1 MSHYK
6 WNAEDYGRNSQG
18 QQMWARELIG
28 KLSLKGTEKILD
40 LGCGD
45 GKVTAEIACSVS
57 EGSVT
62 GIDSSRSMIGLAEEK
77 HPPELYPNLSFRLMN
92 AGRLSFE
99 ECFDVVFSNAALHWV
114 INQKSVVEGIFRSL
128 KTTGKILLQM
138 GGKGNAR
145 YILATLDEILS
156 EPEWRPYFRNFE
168 FPFVFPDTLDYE
180 TLLSESGF
188 IVKRVELIPKDM
200 EHAGRRGLEGWIRS
214 AWLPYIQQVPDNKR
228 KRFIEEITMRYI
240 EHVPM
245 DLNGKVHVAMVRLE
259 VEAEKIT

>member
-1 MSHYK
+1 MSRYS
-6 WNAEDYGRNSQG
+6 WNAEDYERNSQG
-18 QQMWARELIG
+18 QQKWARELIG

-45 GKVTAEIACSVS
+45 GKVSAEIARSVGK
-57 EGSVT
+57 GSVT
-62 GIDSSRSMIGLAEEK
+62 GIDSSRSMIALASEK
-77 HPPELYPNLSFRLMN
+77 YPSEIYPNLSFRVMD
-92 AGRLSFE
+92 ASRLSFE

-114 INQKSVVEGIFRSL
+114 KNQKLVVEGVFRSL
-128 KTTGKILLQM
+128 KPEGKVLLQM

-145 YILATLDEILS
+145 YILAALEEILS
-156 EPEWRPYFRNFE
+156 EPEWQPYFSEFE

-188 IVKRVELIPKDM
+188 KVNRVELIPKDM
-200 EHAGRRGLEGWIRS
+200 EHAGRHGLEGWIRS
-214 AWLPYIQQVPDNKR
+214 TWLPYLERVPDNKR
-228 KRFIEEITMRYI
+228 ERFIEAITARYI

-259 VEAEKIT
+259 VEAGKVT